1 MLKVYSIICYIMNY
15 KNIKDYE
22 HYEIYEDGKIYNT
35 KTKNYITWQEKIDGV
50 VVALNKNNIQKGF
63 TPLKI

>member
-1 MLKVYSIICYIMNY
+1 MNY

-35 KTKNYITWQEKIDGV
+35 KTKNYLTLQERIDGV
-50 VVALNKNNIQKGF
+50 VVALNKNNIHKR
-63 TPLKI
+63 I